1 MFRIIL
7 KRLREENKISQ
18 QQLANVLKV
27 SQSTVGMWEN
37 GKNKPEFDTLIKIAD
52 YFNVSVDFLLGK
64 SDNKKTPTDENT
76 DGRINT
82 VKIRGRDGSFLEKH
96 LTDEQIT
103 LIKGMIEQFPE
114 ADFE

>member
-18 QQLANVLKV
+18 QKLANELKV

-52 YFNVSVDFLLGK
+52 YFDVSVDYLLGK
-64 SDNKKTPTDENT
+64 SENKNKPADENISEL
-76 DGRINT
+76 D
-82 VKIRGRDGSFLEKH
+82 KE
-96 LTDEQIT
+96 
-103 LIKGMIEQFPE
+103 LIKIMSKLTPVE
-114 ADFE
+114 AVRVRDFVSGLIANREANSSQNQ

>member
-18 QQLANVLKV
+18 QKLANELKV

-52 YFNVSVDFLLGK
+52 YFNVSVDYLLGK
-64 SDNKKTPTDENT
+64 SENKNKPADENISEL
-76 DGRINT
+76 D
-82 VKIRGRDGSFLEKH
+82 KE
-96 LTDEQIT
+96 
-103 LIKGMIEQFPE
+103 LIKIMSKLTPAE
-114 ADFE
+114 AVRVRDFVSGLIANREANSSHHQ